1 MITKDEEIGKL
12 RTNLKLL
19 NESIEEKDSE
29 MIILKDELDL
39 VKKQQIT
46 LEKSL
51 ESEKAVAL
59 QEISRGKAGALQALQ
74 IETEKRID
82 EINKNHEKDK
92 EDLIGKFTVSQISK
106 NEPVND
112 QKPAAYLPIV
122 LNNNNR

>member
-59 QEISRGKAGALQALQ
+59 QEISRGKAGAL
-74 IETEKRID
+74 
-82 EINKNHEKDK
+82 
-92 EDLIGKFTVSQISK
+92 
-106 NEPVND
+106 
-112 QKPAAYLPIV
+112 
-122 LNNNNR
+122 